1 MSAQNTLPSERA
13 ALIGRVAPISLSA
26 TSADTGLVPIKDFH
40 RLLAVVKVGVLQS
53 GGVIN
58 AKVQAAVGSGGSP
71 VDITGAAITALTQ
84 AGTDAGK
91 VAEINVNLDKLAGDG
106 YTHAQLVI
114 TNTVAAALVDGELW
128 GFDARY
134 APASD
139 SDNSVVDEIVT
150 V

>member
-1 MSAQNTLPSERA
+1 MSAQNTTPSERA
-13 ALIGRVAPISLSA
+13 ALLGNIAPISQTVA
-26 TSADTGLVPIKDFH
+26 VNTGLVAIKDFH
-40 RLLAVVKVGVLQS
+40 RLLAVVKVGVIASS
-53 GGVIN
+53 GVVN

-84 AGTDAGK
+84 AGSDSGK
-91 VAEINVNLDKLAGDG
+91 VALINVNLDKLAGEG

-114 TNTVAAALVDGELW
+114 TPSVAAALISGELW
-128 GFDARY
+128 GFDPRY

-139 SDNSVVDEIVT
+139 SDNAVVDEIVT